1 MKTKLFFIMSAAAV
15 FLFAACEKVEAP
27 DLGKPDDGGEGNEP
41 VEETGFIPGT
51 ILAQYNETSVTLRQG
66 TDESETLS
74 YYFETDDEVT
84 EERTVTLKVDETLV
98 GDSRLLPEAN
108 YEFTETFTV
117 PAGSYESAMQT
128 ITFKADGLEEGE
140 YVLPIAE
147 VVPEGETASEPL
159 VYNITVRVPAQN
171 KYKLNDE
178 YKAVLY
184 IDTDLYDPRIVTDYI
199 TNNQFG
205 SDPEPFIVGWIANLR
220 RASLKYE
227 NGRVMLSLGTK
238 LSEVLG
244 SYDTYVLPVQ
254 DQGTK
259 VCISIEGGGTG
270 LGFCNLTEEQMDDF
284 VSQVA
289 DLVRTYDLDGV
300 NLWDQNAG
308 YENAAASGLPEMNTT
323 SYPLLI
329 QKMREALGEDK
340 LLTVVDYGE
349 PTEYFYDTEATGG
362 IEVGSIVDYAWSGYT
377 PVQDGGSEVMDPWH
391 PDGAGVSTVD
401 TRQPIA
407 GIDPANYG
415 CVAVSTDKMPDPW
428 SGTGAWV
435 EAGLCQS
442 KIAVLYD
449 TTPRIQNG
457 VNGGDESLT
466 GGATLMDELCVL
478 YLGMDNFGAL
488 TLPSMNDMQWI
499 YIQMPEVSDMTDEN
513 GVYKIMQGYGKW
525 KWGWDSEGQMAG
537 FLDAYPGSYVIYD

>member
-1 MKTKLFFIMSAAAV
+1 MSAAAV

-27 DLGKPDDGGEGNEP
+27 DPGKPDDGGEGNDP

-147 VVPEGETASEPL
+147 VVPEGETASDPL
-159 VYNITVRVPAQN
+159 VYTVTIRVPDKP
-171 KYKLNDE
+171 KYEFNDE
-178 YKAVLY
+178 IKAVLY
-184 IDTDLYDPRIVTDYI
+184 LDTDNFDPRLLTDYMMREQM
-199 TNNQFG
+199 NG
-205 SDPEPFIVGWIANLR
+205 GGELPEPFIFGWIANLR

-227 NGRVMLSLGTK
+227 NGRAMLSLGSK

-259 VCISIEGGGTG
+259 VCIAIEGGSTG

-308 YENAAASGLPEMNTT
+308 YENAAANGLPEMNTT

-329 QKMREALGEDK
+329 QKMREVLGEDK

-362 IEVGSIVDYAWSGYT
+362 IEVGKLIDYAWSGY
-377 PVQDGGSEVMDPWH
+377 PAAQDGSSILVDPWLSE
-391 PDGAGVSTVD
+391 DAGITMAA
-401 TRQPIA
+401 TRKPIA
-407 GIDPANYG
+407 GLAQENYG
-415 CVAVSTDKMPDPW
+415 CIAMDVSKATDPFPVLSW
-428 SGTGAWV
+428 L
-435 EAGLCQS
+435 EAGYCKS
-442 KIAVLYD
+442 KISVLYE
-449 TTPRIQNG
+449 TTPLIQNG
-457 VNGGDESLT
+457 YNGGYESET
-466 GGATLMDELCVL
+466 GGSQLAMVIGVL
-478 YLGMDNFGAL
+478 YYGDFMAV
-488 TLPSMNDMQWI
+488 TSPSMEDLTWAYI
-499 YIQMPEVSDMTDEN
+499 YFPEGSEMLPEG
-513 GVYKIMQGYGKW
+513 GVQKVHLGYGKW
-525 KWGWDSEGQMAG
+525 KWGWDSEGQMAN
-537 FLDAYPGSYVIYD
+537 FLASCPGSYVIYD

>member
-1 MKTKLFFIMSAAAV
+1 MSAAAAL
-15 FLFAACEKVEAP
+15 LFAACEKVEAP
-27 DLGKPDDGGEGNEP
+27 DPGKPDDGGEGNEP
-41 VEETGFIPGT
+41 AEETGFIPGT

-117 PAGSYESAMQT
+117 PAGSYESATQT

-171 KYKLNDE
+171 KYKLDDS
-178 YKAVLY
+178 YQAVLY
-184 IDTDLYDPRIVTDYI
+184 IDTDLYDPRLITDYA
-199 TNNQFG
+199 TSNTYDMN
-205 SDPEPFIVGWIANLR
+205 SEPFLIGWIANLR

-227 NGRVMLSLGTK
+227 NGRAMLSLGTK
-238 LSEVLG
+238 LTEVLG
-244 SYDTYVLPVQ
+244 SYDTYVLPLQ

-259 VCISIEGGGTG
+259 VCIAIEGGGTG
-270 LGFCNLTEEQMDDF
+270 LGFCNLTETQMDDF

-308 YENAAASGLPEMNTT
+308 YENAAAAGLPEMNTT

-329 QKMREALGEDK
+329 QKMREALGADK

-391 PDGAGVSTVD
+391 LDGEGVSTVD

-407 GIDPANYG
+407 GITPANYG

-457 VNGGDESLT
+457 VNGGYESLT
-466 GGATLMDELCVL
+466 GGATLFDELSIL
-478 YLGMDNFGAL
+478 YFGGTSGYG
-488 TLPSMNDMQWI
+488 TLAGPFTYDLQWI
-499 YIQMPEVSDMTDEN
+499 YVQMPEVSDITDEN
-513 GVYKIMQGYGKW
+513 GVYKIMRGYGKW
-525 KWGWDSEGQMAG
+525 KWGWDNDGQIAN
-537 FLDAYPGSYVIYD
+537 FLTSYPGSYVIYD